1 MSKKKSLFLAS
12 YFDFDSLFP
21 QDYFELFF
29 QESAQHH
36 WLVYFVDD
44 EGETVYGPYHEDEI
58 LERLSLA
65 PFLFEEIVLVY
76 HLVESKEEELK
87 ELGVRLL
94 QKLVQ

>member
-1 MSKKKSLFLAS
+1 MSKKKALFLAS

-29 QESAQHH
+29 QESAHQH

-44 EGETVYGPYHEDEI
+44 QGETVYGPYNEDEL
-58 LERLSLA
+58 LERLCLA

-76 HLVESKEEELK
+76 HLIESKDDDLK
-87 ELGVRLL
+87 NLGVRLL
-94 QKLVQ
+94 KKLV